1 MRMHILDW
9 LIICVPLGIVF
20 FISWYTRRYM
30 KSVADFLAASRSAGR
45 YLVATSVGTARYGAI
60 TAVMTFEMMRQSGVT
75 YVSWWATI
83 ITASTLFIAL
93 TGFVVYRYRETRA
106 MTLAQFFEAR
116 YDRKF
121 RILAGFLCFFSG
133 ALNYGIF
140 PSVAARFFVFYLGL
154 PPAVSILGFPVETF
168 IPIMLIL
175 LGLALYLSLTG
186 GQLTV
191 MVNDAVEG
199 LISGVFYLIVAFALL
214 HMFDWSQIL
223 HGLSEGAQN
232 LIIPSAAEGLKPT
245 AMFPA
250 PVGSLGNWLVDPF
263 DSPGNIKDFN
273 IYYVFMSVFLLAYAT
288 MAWQGNQAFNCSAA
302 NPHEAKMGNILGNWR
317 EFSRS
322 VMIILLGLCAISI
335 LRTPGVEQIGGQAL
349 NAISSHV
356 VTDLTPE
363 KNETLRQQMLIPTTL
378 GYLLPIGI
386 KGCFA
391 AIMLFAMLA
400 CDGSYLH
407 SWGAIFI
414 QDVVMPFRRKPLS
427 SKQHISLL
435 RWAMIGVSIFAFIFS
450 IKYKPAEAIR
460 LFFDITGGIFLGGA
474 GAAIIGGLY
483 WKRGTAAGAK
493 GAILVGAAISVI
505 GFSIKW
511 RIAATA
517 GTAGEAFWTSLITP
531 PFHKNPLNGQEV
543 NFIATIA
550 AIASYVVLSWITC
563 KSPFNMDRLLHRGQY
578 AVKDDAV
585 AEVEPAVERSIAA
598 RLLGWD
604 RHFTLGD
611 KWISGTLLAWT
622 VLSLVLFLAIT
633 FWNLGGKRWSLPY
646 WSTYWW
652 IYIIVLPLVIGII
665 TTFWF
670 TWGVLRDLRRL
681 FRTLN
686 QARRDERDDGTVKGD
701 HMLAD
706 EPMNN
711 GR

>member
-1 MRMHILDW
+1 MHILDW
-9 LIICVPLGIVF
+9 LIICIPLGIVF

-75 YVSWWATI
+75 MVSWWWTI
-83 ITASTLFIAL
+83 TVSATLFIAL

-116 YDRKF
+116 YNRRF

-133 ALNYGIF
+133 ALNYGVF
-140 PSVAARFFVFYLGL
+140 PGVAARFFVFYLGMPQTILIGGFVL
-154 PPAVSILGFPVETF
+154 PTF
-168 IPIMLIL
+168 ALVMVLL
-175 LGLALYLSLTG
+175 LGLALYLSLMG

-199 LISGVFYLIVAFALL
+199 LISGVFYLVVAFALL
-214 HMFDWSQIL
+214 HMFDWSQIFQ
-223 HGLSEGAQN
+223 GLSAGAQN
-232 LIIPSAAEGLKPT
+232 LHVSDIK
-245 AMFPA
+245 AMFTP
-250 PVGSLGNWLVDPF
+250 PPGSMGNWLVDPL
-263 DSPGNIKDFN
+263 DSPGATKDFN
-273 IYYVFMSVFLLAYAT
+273 IYYVLMSVLLLTYAT

-317 EFSRS
+317 EFARS
-322 VMIILLGLCAISI
+322 VMIILLGLCAISV
-335 LRTPGVEQIGGQAL
+335 LRTPGFSH
-349 NAISSHV
+349 ISSQV
-356 VTDLTPE
+356 VGDLKPITNSTIQE
-363 KNETLRQQMLIPTTL
+363 QMLIPTTL
-378 GYLLPIGI
+378 GYLLPLGI

-427 SKQHISLL
+427 AKQHITLL
-435 RWAMIGVSIFAFIFS
+435 RWAMIGVGVFAFFFS
-450 IKYKPAEAIR
+450 TYYKPADAIR
-460 LFFDITGGIFLGGA
+460 LFFDITGAIFLGGA

-483 WKRGTAAGAK
+483 WKRGTTYGATAAF
-493 GAILVGAAISVI
+493 VV
-505 GFSIKW
+505 
-511 RIAATA
+511 AATISITGIIIKQKVA
-517 GTAGEAFWTSLITP
+517 GFAEGTPDRGYWEAYLTI
-531 PFHKNPLNGQEV
+531 PFTKHILNGQEV
-543 NFIATIA
+543 NFIATLLAVATYI
-550 AIASYVVLSWITC
+550 VLSLLTC
-563 KSPFNMDRLLHRGQY
+563 RQPHNMDRLLHRGQY
-578 AVKDDAV
+578 AVKDDTV
-585 AEVEPAVERSIAA
+585 ADVEPAVERSIAA

-611 KWISGTLLAWT
+611 KWVSGTLFGWT
-622 VLSLVLFLAIT
+622 ALSLLLFVGIT
-633 FWNLGGKRWSLPY
+633 SWNIWGKRWPLSY

-652 IYIIVLPLVIGII
+652 VYIIILPLIIGVI
-665 TTFWF
+665 TTVWF

-681 FRTLN
+681 FHTLN

-711 GR
+711 SH